1 MDDNRKTIVVQWLVP
16 AGILLM
22 VIAIM
27 LFNFTTKSRLSA
39 NDIVTRNMTDAASAC
54 ADNFRE
60 QLTLLTTIGEPVT
73 ELMEDKTSLESV
85 YALKV
90 IRLVMRHSEAYAVC
104 MLDENGKGID
114 NTGEKISLAEWTYFE
129 EINAVKESA
138 YHFVSDDGI
147 RGQKAVVASV
157 PVKYEKGLGHMLLF
171 YPLNNFEAIVKKNDF
186 VAWNIVALVDEDG
199 TLLLASGTGN
209 SWNAGDN
216 LYDVL
221 KTGNEDAVKKMK
233 TRITNRVSSVSTVK
247 IGDEESALTYV
258 PVGINSWTLVTGISQ
273 SYIDK
278 QVSQQWMDVRNM
290 MIQLVL
296 VTVVF
301 ISIIIGINIASKV
314 FNNKRQEQ
322 LEEKADTDLLT
333 GLNNKLATERKIKE
347 YIAKNPKS
355 RSMMF
360 ILDIDNFKKINDT
373 MGHAFGDEVLRS
385 LGQQIGSL
393 FRASDIIGR
402 VGGDE
407 FIIFLKN
414 VSSDE
419 SIRKEAK
426 KVENF
431 FHDFKAGEYT
441 KYSATASIGV
451 AIFPEEGA
459 DFESLYKTADKALY
473 KAKER
478 GKNQLAFYKDSW
490 MEEKVEN

>member
-1 MDDNRKTIVVQWLVP
+1 MDDNRKTIVIQWLVP

-22 VIAIM
+22 VIAVM
-27 LFNFTTKSRLSA
+27 LFNFTTKSRLRA
-39 NDIVTRNMTDAASAC
+39 NDTVTRNMTAAASAC
-54 ADNFRE
+54 ADNFSE
-60 QLTLLTTIGEPVT
+60 QLTLLMTIGEPVA
-73 ELMEDKTSLESV
+73 ELMEDKTSVESV
-85 YALKV
+85 YALKM
-90 IRLVMRHSEAYAVC
+90 IRLAMKYSGAYAVC
-104 MLDENGKGID
+104 MLDEEGNGID
-114 NTGEKISLAEWTYFE
+114 NTGEKISAAEWPYFE
-129 EINAVKESA
+129 EINAAKESA
-138 YHFVSDDGI
+138 CHFVPDDGI
-147 RGQKAVVASV
+147 RSQKAVVANI
-157 PVKYEKGLGHMLLF
+157 PVKYEEGLGHMLLF
-171 YPLNNFEAIVKKNDF
+171 YPLNNFEAVIKKNDF
-186 VAWNIVALVDEDG
+186 VAWNIVALVDEEG

-209 SWNAGDN
+209 SWTAGDN

-221 KTGNEDAVKKMK
+221 KSGNEDAVKKMK
-233 TRITNRVSSVSTVK
+233 NRIANRVSSVSTVK
-247 IGDEESALTYV
+247 IGEAESALIYV
-258 PVGINSWTLVTGISQ
+258 PVGINGWTLVTGISQ

-278 QVSQQWMDVRNM
+278 QVAQQWMDVRNM
-290 MIQLVL
+290 MIQLVI
-296 VTVVF
+296 VTVIF
-301 ISIIIGINIASKV
+301 ICVIVGINITGKILNSK
-314 FNNKRQEQ
+314 KQEQ

-347 YIAKNPKS
+347 YMEKNPKS

-407 FIIFLKN
+407 FFIFLKN

-419 SIRKEAK
+419 SVRKEAK

-459 DFESLYKTADKALY
+459 DFESLYKAADQALY

-490 MEEKVEN
+490 TEVKK

>member
-1 MDDNRKTIVVQWLVP
+1 MDDNRKTIVIQWMVP

-22 VIAIM
+22 VLAIM
-27 LFNFTTKSRLSA
+27 LFNFTTTIKLGA
-39 NDIVTRNMTDAASAC
+39 NDTVTRNMTTAASAC

-60 QLTLLTTIGEPVT
+60 QLTLLTAIGEPVA
-73 ELMEDKTSLESV
+73 ELMEDKTSVESV
-85 YALKV
+85 YALKML
-90 IRLVMRHSEAYAVC
+90 RLAMKYSGAYAVR
-104 MLDENGKGID
+104 MLDE
-114 NTGEKISLAEWTYFE
+114 E
-129 EINAVKESA
+129 
-138 YHFVSDDGI
+138 
-147 RGQKAVVASV
+147 
-157 PVKYEKGLGHMLLF
+157 GLGHMLLF
-171 YPLNNFEAIVKKNDF
+171 YPLNNFEAVIKKNDF

-209 SWNAGDN
+209 SWKPGDN

-221 KTGNEDAVKKMK
+221 KSGNEDVVKKMK
-233 TRITNRVSSVSTVK
+233 NRITNRVSSISTVK
-247 IGDEESALTYV
+247 MGDAESALAYV
-258 PVGINSWTLVTGISQ
+258 PIGVNNWTLVTGISQ

-278 QVSQQWMDVRNM
+278 QVAQQWMDARNM
-290 MIQLVL
+290 MLELV
-296 VTVVF
+296 VVIIGF
-301 ISIIIGINIASKV
+301 IFIIIGIIITGRVLNHRK
-314 FNNKRQEQ
+314 QEQ

-333 GLNNKLATERKIKE
+333 GLNNKLATERKIKQ
-347 YIAKNPKS
+347 YIEKNPKS

-407 FIIFLKN
+407 FFIFLKN
-414 VSSDE
+414 VSADD

-459 DFESLYKTADKALY
+459 DFESLYKAADQALY

-490 MEEKVEN
+490 MEEKK

>member
-1 MDDNRKTIVVQWLVP
+1 MDDNRKTVVMQWLVP

-22 VIAIM
+22 VIVIM

-39 NDIVTRNMTDAASAC
+39 NDTVTRNMTDAAGAC

-60 QLTLLTTIGEPVT
+60 QLTLLTTIGEPIA
-73 ELMEDKTSLESV
+73 ELMEDKTSIESV
-85 YALKV
+85 YALKT
-90 IRLVMRHSEAYAVC
+90 IRLAMRYSGAYAVR
-104 MLDENGKGID
+104 MLDEEGKGID
-114 NTGEKISLAEWTYFE
+114 NTGEKISMAEWAYFE
-129 EINAVKESA
+129 EIDAVGRPA

-147 RGQKAVVASV
+147 EGQRAIVANV
-157 PVKYEKGLGHMLLF
+157 PVRYEEGLGHMLLF
-171 YPLNNFEAIVKKNDF
+171 YPLNNFEAAVKKNDF
-186 VAWNIVALVDEDG
+186 VAWNIVALVDENG

-209 SWNAGDN
+209 SWKAGDN

-221 KTGNEDAVKKMK
+221 RTGNEDAVKKMK

-247 IGDEESALTYV
+247 IGEGESALAYV
-258 PVGINSWTLVTGISQ
+258 PVGINDWTLVTGISQ
-273 SYIDK
+273 SYIDE
-278 QVSQQWMDVRNM
+278 QVAQSWMDVRNM
-290 MIQLVL
+290 MLELVI
-296 VTVVF
+296 VTLVF
-301 ISIIIGINIASKV
+301 ICIIVGINIAGKVLNSK
-314 FNNKRQEQ
+314 KQEQ

-347 YIAKNPKS
+347 YIEKNPRS

-385 LGQQIGSL
+385 LGQQIGLL

-407 FIIFLKN
+407 FFIFLKN
-414 VSSDE
+414 ITTDD

-426 KVENF
+426 KVEDF

-459 DFESLYKTADKALY
+459 DFESLYKAADQALY

-478 GKNQLAFYKDSW
+478 GKNQLAFYRESW
-490 MEEKVEN
+490 TGKKG